1 MAALMKHEPP
11 VSSEIER
18 RIAKCRASFNRL
30 GDQNLPLEILDQLA
44 SLHET
49 IASEDRGR
57 PEEIRTEFALR
68 GWRRARVP
76 EHSPPSIVYNAIDW
90 DQRLDLPRDGL
101 HSGRLRADFRKDLWG
116 PR

>member
-1 MAALMKHEPP
+1 MALLRILAAIAAEHRGWLDDHATFKLVRDRWMAALMEHEPP

-18 RIAKCRASFNRL
+18 RIAKYRASFNRL
-30 GDQNLPLEILDQLA
+30 ADQNLPLEILDQLA

-68 GWRRARVP
+68 GLEAGARARALAAK
-76 EHSPPSIVYNAIDW
+76 H
-90 DQRLDLPRDGL
+90 RL
-101 HSGRLRADFRKDLWG
+101 
-116 PR
+116 